1 MPTTSIDV
9 TDTRQG
15 VRQNAPALLTLAIAG
30 FLAVTTEM
38 LPVGLL
44 PAIGDAFG
52 VADSV
57 TGLLITVFA
66 VMVAVFAVPLT
77 IATKR
82 IARKRLILVT
92 VVGYLISN
100 VMIAVA
106 PSFAVVAAGR
116 VVGGLSHA
124 LFFSVCIG
132 YVPRLVEHGQIGRGL
147 AVVAGGTT
155 AGFVLG
161 VPLSTALGSALGWR
175 NAFAVLAGVAVVA
188 LVLILRF
195 LPAVSGARAGRRIE
209 KSGARTDLGVVVAS
223 NTLTFVGQYT
233 VYTYISVVLLASGA
247 QESWIGPL
255 LLLCGVCGL
264 IGLACVGR
272 TIDRRPRATVL
283 TVLALLA
290 GTILAV
296 GLSQQWLI
304 VLVIAVA
311 LWNGLFGGVPSMYQS
326 AAVRALSDAP
336 EVAGAWINSTSN
348 VGIAL
353 GAVLGGV
360 LLPTG
365 SATLYLACVGT
376 AFVVAGLVVA
386 VRGRRAFPG

>member
-1 MPTTSIDV
+1 MPATSIDLA
-9 TDTRQG
+9 DSRHG
-15 VRQNAPALLTLAIAG
+15 VRQNAPALLTLAVAG

-52 VADSV
+52 VGDSV
-57 TGLLITVFA
+57 TGLLVTVFA

-82 IARKRLILVT
+82 FARKRLILTT

-100 VMIAVA
+100 LLIATA

-116 VVGGLSHA
+116 VVGGLAHA

-132 YVPRLVEHGQIGRGL
+132 YVPRLVEHRQVGRGL

-161 VPLSTALGSALGWR
+161 VPLSTALGSAIGWR
-175 NAFAVLAGVAVVA
+175 NAFVTLAVVA
-188 LVLILRF
+188 LIAVVLIVRF
-195 LPAVSGARAGRRIE
+195 LPAVSGAAAGRRIE
-209 KSGARTDLGVVVAS
+209 KPGARKDLGVVVTS
-223 NTLTFVGQYT
+223 NTLTFIGQYT
-233 VYTYISVVLLASGA
+233 LYTYISVVLLAAGA

-255 LLLCGVCGL
+255 LLLCGICGL
-264 IGLACVGR
+264 FGLACVGR
-272 TIDRRPRATVL
+272 TIDRRPRTTVL
-283 TVLALLA
+283 TVLVLLA
-290 GTILAV
+290 ATILAV
-296 GLSQQWLI
+296 GLSHQWL
-304 VLVIAVA
+304 VLLVIAMA

-326 AAVRALSDAP
+326 AAVRALTDAP

-348 VGIAL
+348 IGIAL
-353 GAVLGGV
+353 GALIGGS
-360 LLPTG
+360 LLASD
-365 SATLYLACVGT
+365 SATFHLACVGA

-386 VRGRRAFPG
+386 VRGRRGFPG

>member
-1 MPTTSIDV
+1 MADS
-9 TDTRQG
+9 RHG
-15 VRQNAPALLTLAIAG
+15 VRQNAPALLTLAVAG

-52 VADSV
+52 VGDSV
-57 TGLLITVFA
+57 TGLLVTVFA

-82 IARKRLILVT
+82 FARKRLILTT

-100 VMIAVA
+100 LLIATA

-116 VVGGLSHA
+116 VVGGLAHA

-132 YVPRLVEHGQIGRGL
+132 YVPRLVEHRQVGRGL

-161 VPLSTALGSALGWR
+161 VPLSTALGSAIGWR
-175 NAFAVLAGVAVVA
+175 NAFVTLAVVA
-188 LVLILRF
+188 LIAVVLIVRL
-195 LPAVSGARAGRRIE
+195 LPAVSGAAAGRRIE
-209 KSGARTDLGVVVAS
+209 KPGARTDLGVVVTS
-223 NTLTFVGQYT
+223 NTLTFIGQYT
-233 VYTYISVVLLASGA
+233 LYTYISVVLLAAGA

-255 LLLCGVCGL
+255 LLLCGICGL
-264 IGLACVGR
+264 FGLACVGR
-272 TIDRRPRATVL
+272 TIDRRPRTTVL
-283 TVLALLA
+283 TVLVLLA
-290 GTILAV
+290 VTILTV
-296 GLSQQWLI
+296 GLSHQWL
-304 VLVIAVA
+304 VLLVIAVA

-326 AAVRALSDAP
+326 AAVRALTDAP

-348 VGIAL
+348 IGIAL
-353 GAVLGGV
+353 GALIGGS
-360 LLPTG
+360 LLASD
-365 SATLYLACVGT
+365 SATLHLACVGA

-386 VRGRRAFPG
+386 VRGRRGFPG